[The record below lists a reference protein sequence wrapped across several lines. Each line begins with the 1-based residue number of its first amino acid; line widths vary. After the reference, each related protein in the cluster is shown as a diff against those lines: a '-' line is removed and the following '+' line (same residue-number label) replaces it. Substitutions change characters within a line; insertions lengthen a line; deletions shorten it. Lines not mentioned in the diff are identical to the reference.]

1 MNRLNGTE
9 VMCSSDDNDNHRI
22 IKLDQFDLFASLMVC
37 IYMYVYVW
45 TSVNVSGK
53 RKGGKKYFIY

>member
-1 MNRLNGTE
+1 MR
-9 VMCSSDDNDNHRI
+9 SSDNDNNHRI

-37 IYMYVYVW
+37 IYMHVYVW
-45 TSVNVSGK
+45 TQSVNVSGK